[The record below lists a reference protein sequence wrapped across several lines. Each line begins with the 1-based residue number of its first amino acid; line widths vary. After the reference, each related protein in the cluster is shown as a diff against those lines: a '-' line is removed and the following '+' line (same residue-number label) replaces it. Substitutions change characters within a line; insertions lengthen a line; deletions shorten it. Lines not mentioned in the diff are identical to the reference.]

1 MPITRMRNW
10 NKTSNLAVLP
20 VALAMAVS
28 CTQAAWAQQG
38 KAATAPQARP
48 VAQPAPQIPPRAA
61 AQAQLQGQATDAP
74 LPAATPAVV
83 NDDTGDALIDALTC
97 RSDNVALPGLLSRLR
112 RERPDEFLQ
121 TDRQYS
127 HPAMDLY
134 RLDYPVHAWG
144 HISDAVVITDN
155 RVLMVV
161 PGPVDAATKRLEE
174 RLADSAAQPLS
185 GALDDQHALVLYE
198 EQRPGLQQRV
208 LIGCEYRL
216 QGLSLL
222 ENPEDA
228 WRMSAQPA
236 VSPPATNVAIP

>member
-1 MPITRMRNW
+1 MRSW
-10 NKTSNLAVLP
+10 NKPQGHAFLAT
-20 VALAMAVS
+20 AMVMAMGLS
-28 CTQAAWAQQG
+28 CMHAGWAQQP
-38 KAATAPQARP
+38 K
-48 VAQPAPQIPPRAA
+48 PAPTPK
-61 AQAQLQGQATDAP
+61 ATPTASGPGP
-74 LPAATPAVV
+74 LPAQAPAKSTSPATTPAHTASASTAALPAVV

-112 RERPDEFLQ
+112 RERPDDFTQ
-121 TDRQYS
+121 TDRQYAN
-127 HPAMDLY
+127 PAMDLY
-134 RLDYPVHAWG
+134 RLEYPVQAWG
-144 HISDAVVITDN
+144 HASDAIVITEN

-198 EQRPGLQQRV
+198 EQRPGLQQQV

-222 ENPEDA
+222 DNPEDL
-228 WRMSAQPA
+228 WRVPSNIA
-236 VSPPATNVAIP
+236 VP

>member
-1 MPITRMRNW
+1 MRSW
-10 NKTSNLAVLP
+10 NKPQVYSTLA
-20 VALAMAVS
+20 AAMAMAMLCVP
-28 CTQAAWAQQG
+28 TAWAQQT
-38 KAATAPQARP
+38 KPTTAPKASTTAPAASGVPTRVASP
-48 VAQPAPQIPPRAA
+48 VAQQ
-61 AQAQLQGQATDAP
+61 
-74 LPAATPAVV
+74 AATPGNGAVASTSALPAVV

-97 RSDNVALPGLLSRLR
+97 RSDNVALPGLLARLR
-112 RERPDEFLQ
+112 RERPDDFTQ

-127 HPAMDLY
+127 QPVMDLY
-134 RLDYPVHAWG
+134 RLEYPVQAWG
-144 HISDAVVITDN
+144 HVSDAVVITEN

-198 EQRPGLQQRV
+198 EERPGLQQQV

-222 ENPEDA
+222 DNPEDL
-228 WRMSAQPA
+228 WRAPPTPV
-236 VSPPATNVAIP
+236 VSPAATNIAVP

>member
-10 NKTSNLAVLP
+10 NKPLLAAALP
-20 VALAMAVS
+20 AVLAMAMGCMPV
-28 CTQAAWAQQG
+28 AWAQQT
-38 KAATAPQARP
+38 KPATAPKAGS
-48 VAQPAPQIPPRAA
+48 ATQPASQPPSRGAA
-61 AQAQLQGQATDAP
+61 AAPLPGQAADAP
-74 LPAATPAVV
+74 LSAATPAVV

-97 RSDNVALPGLLSRLR
+97 RSDNVTLPGLLSRLR
-112 RERPDEFLQ
+112 RERPNDFVQ

-134 RLDYPVHAWG
+134 RLEFPVHAWG
-144 HISDAVVITDN
+144 HISDSVVITEN

-228 WRMSAQPA
+228 WRVPAQP
-236 VSPPATNVAIP
+236 VSPPASNVAVP